1 MTLTNKGYIPRL
13 MDPQIDLMM
22 RSYGAVSIEG
32 TKYCGKTW
40 TALNHA
46 NSLYALDD
54 PTLQFRNLRYA
65 EMDVNYALEGK
76 EPRLIDEW
84 QLSPGIWDG
93 VRRKVDEDNR
103 KGRFILCGSSTPNDE
118 DNSVGNGIKHSG
130 FGRIGT
136 VRLRTMSLF
145 ESGSSDGRVSLS
157 GLFNSEFKPTPIK
170 DMRLEDL
177 ITMTM
182 RGGWPGNLN
191 MSDEDAF
198 NAVSRY
204 PDFICE
210 KDLKRVDRSKNPSR
224 MKMLLRSLARNE
236 STMVSMSTISKDIL
250 ENDDENIKGS
260 TIADYIDTLSRMFLI
275 EDQMPFSPNLR
286 SSVRVGKTPKRHLT
300 DPALAVASLGLSKK
314 MLEDDL
320 NTFGFMFESLCERD
334 LGVYATA
341 NGGRLMHYRDGS
353 GREIDAVVEMPDG
366 RWGAFEVK
374 LGTNMIDSAADNLI
388 KIGNMMADDPNGRAP
403 EFMCVIS
410 GMESAAYRREDGVYV
425 VPITSLRN

>member
-1 MTLTNKGYIPRL
+1 
-13 MDPQIDLMM
+13 
-22 RSYGAVSIEG
+22 
-32 TKYCGKTW
+32 
-40 TALNHA
+40 
-46 NSLYALDD
+46 
-54 PTLQFRNLRYA
+54 
-65 EMDVNYALEGK
+65 
-76 EPRLIDEW
+76 
-84 QLSPGIWDG
+84 
-93 VRRKVDEDNR
+93 
-103 KGRFILCGSSTPNDE
+103 
-118 DNSVGNGIKHSG
+118 
-130 FGRIGT
+130 
-136 VRLRTMSLF
+136 
-145 ESGSSDGRVSLS
+145 
-157 GLFNSEFKPTPIK
+157 
-170 DMRLEDL
+170 MRLEDL

-260 TIADYIDTLSRMFLI
+260 TIADYIDTLNRMFLI